1 MRARIPTSKTEKQEF
16 NEYIKRNFNLYAER
30 IFMCWAMAMND
41 AGDSSE
47 KVSDTAKKAYKLMTE
62 IVERRISWKDMH
74 DTIKDELGIEFVFNN
89 IRFNPIDEKRVLDII
104 ERYKQGYCSANEC
117 IEQIER
123 EVKNNG

>member
-1 MRARIPTSKTEKQEF
+1 MKARIPNSKDIRDEF

-30 IFMCWAMAMND
+30 IFQCWAMAMND

-62 IVERRISWKDMH
+62 IAERRISWKDMH
-74 DTIKDELGIEFVFNN
+74 DVIKDEIGIEFVFNN
-89 IRFNPIDEKRVLDII
+89 IKFNPVDEKRVLDII
-104 ERYKQGYCSANEC
+104 EKHRKGYCTANEC

-123 EVKNNG
+123 EVKQ